1 MAEKSTMES
10 SAIAA
15 TSTATLSSP
24 PPSSTCETKTGTSH
38 IIESN
43 GTSPSSTT
51 GSERGSALSEAKE
64 ALLRQVAL
72 QLEYYFSTANLSK
85 DTYVETLRSLNDGYA
100 PVSIIANFGKVRSL
114 VPYDAVSAVQTAAT
128 DYSELLEVVMIE
140 TQTGKKVTST
150 EKEATPEEEVNTI
163 LAVGPISGKPI
174 PVSETTTPLPI
185 PVVAQSSPFT
195 PTFTP
200 VVQNTVILREVPSS
214 VEEDQV
220 RDLFAFKKCPPVQS
234 LRFDV
239 ANCWYVASLCLA
251 DDLATRLYLISPQLL
266 PTSKY

>member
-1 MAEKSTMES
+1 MAEKSTLES
-10 SAIAA
+10 SKIAA

-24 PPSSTCETKTGTSH
+24 PPSSTCETKTGTSDS
-38 IIESN
+38 IESN
-43 GTSPSSTT
+43 RTTSSSTI
-51 GSERGSALSEAKE
+51 GSESGLALSEARE
-64 ALLRQVAL
+64 AVLRQLAL

-114 VPYDAVSAVQTAAT
+114 VPYDAVNAVQRAAT

-150 EKEATPEEEVNTI
+150 EKEGRPEGEVNTI

-174 PVSETTTPLPI
+174 PVPETTMPLPI
-185 PVVAQSSPFT
+185 PVVAQSSPST
-195 PTFTP
+195 PTSTP
-200 VVQNTVILREVPSS
+200 LVQNTVILREVPSS

-220 RDLFAFKKCPPVQS
+220 RELFAFEKCPPVQS
-234 LRFDV
+234 VRLDV
-239 ANCWYVASLCLA
+239 ANCWYVSSLLLA
-251 DDLATRLYLISPQLL
+251 VDLSNG
-266 PTSKY
+266 